1 MNILSRLLGSTR
13 RASRREVRGAG
24 GRSSGGR
31 SSAAVGDNVGDNSSD
46 DSSDSAVLVIEPMRR
61 AHLEQVMEIE
71 KTAYPKP
78 WTEGVFTDELSM
90 QSRGSR
96 HYLVATIDG
105 RVVGYGGMI
114 YMDDAAHVTN
124 VAVEVSMRRRGIAT
138 ELMLDLSWE
147 ARRAGMKSLTL
158 EVRDSNVSAQSLY
171 RRFGFVPV
179 GVRAKYY
186 ENRDDAIVMWC
197 TDIQGEEFRERLQLI
212 EAERNG

>member
-1 MNILSRLLGSTR
+1 MT
-13 RASRREVRGAG
+13 
-24 GRSSGGR
+24 
-31 SSAAVGDNVGDNSSD
+31 
-46 DSSDSAVLVIEPMRR
+46 
-61 AHLEQVMEIE
+61 
-71 KTAYPKP
+71 
-78 WTEGVFTDELSM
+78 GVQTCALP
-90 QSRGSR
+90 
-96 HYLVATIDG
+96 
-105 RVVGYGGMI
+105 I
-114 YMDDAAHVTN
+114 YAAHVTN

-212 EAERNG
+212 EAERNV